1 MKLRVSHLKKEARE
15 FFQKQGFVMN
25 TYNSDLTDF
34 VKVLEEWTM
43 KHIRENQNNYEYSR
57 YLPKILEDFF
67 ANAKGTETKVFNQ
80 TLRFVVS
87 HDLTIER
94 LQKTY
99 DYVDLDQ
106 DGIYPVRIELLQAVY
121 DRMVMLYASQIEL
134 SNKVRMSDTA
144 LFKMTHL
151 FSKIKTDSKLFRK
164 NHGTNYHEIN
174 AFLAAAIF
182 EEIKDFFIYED
193 FILNTETNEIKEK
206 LQHLVAIY
214 DERGMF
220 KHSYLILDD
229 FDVIVSAMEILMIKT
244 HCVDKTFKIFKN
256 LMERNS
262 PKLALKLFL
271 QL

>member
-1 MKLRVSHLKKEARE
+1 MKLRISHLKKEARE
-15 FFQKQGFVMN
+15 FFQKKGFVMD

-43 KHIRENQNNYEYSR
+43 KHIRENQNNNEYTSD
-57 YLPKILEDFF
+57 LPLILESYF
-67 ANAKGTETKVFNQ
+67 ATAKGTETKVFNN
-80 TLRFVVS
+80 TLKTLVKQ
-87 HDLTIER
+87 DLVIER
-94 LQKTY
+94 ISKTY
-99 DYVDLDQ
+99 DVNLDQ

-121 DRMVMLYASQIEL
+121 DRMVELYGSQIEL
-134 SNKVRMSDTA
+134 SNKVRMSETA

-174 AFLAAAIF
+174 AFLAAAIY

-220 KHSYLILDD
+220 KHSYLILND

-244 HCVDKTFKIFKN
+244 HSVNKTFEIFKN

>member
-15 FFQKQGFVMN
+15 FFQKKGYVMN
-25 TYNSDLTDF
+25 TYNSDITDF

-43 KHIRENQNNYEYSR
+43 KHIRENQNNYEYTR
-57 YLPKILEDFF
+57 DLPLILESYFET
-67 ANAKGTETKVFNQ
+67 AKGTETKVFNQ
-80 TLRFVVS
+80 TLKTLVKQ
-87 HDLTIER
+87 DLVIDR
-94 LQKTY
+94 ISKTY
-99 DYVDLDQ
+99 DVNLDR

-121 DRMVMLYASQIEL
+121 DRIVELYASQIEL
-134 SNKVRMSDTA
+134 SNKVRMSETA

-151 FSKIKTDSKLFRK
+151 FSKINTDSKHFRK

-174 AFLAAAIF
+174 AFLAAAIY